1 LNLSLHGHAD
11 LGDRISALG
20 SQRQAQRDEVVGE
33 IRQLIED
40 TCQTWFSAG
49 REVEVLGLSGLHYR
63 EFFTILLPLYAR
75 LGVPGAAEHIAQV
88 TSDERSAAAISELA
102 ELYRDEE
109 LMMAIPVEL

>member
-1 LNLSLHGHAD
+1 
-11 LGDRISALG
+11 
-20 SQRQAQRDEVVGE
+20 
-33 IRQLIED
+33 
-40 TCQTWFSAG
+40 
-49 REVEVLGLSGLHYR
+49 VEVLGLSGLHYR

-75 LGVPGAAEHIAQV
+75 LGVPGAAEHLAQV